1 MTANNEPDKLNNSEG
16 TSQAPGSAAASSSDT
31 SRNTANNET
40 MRHEQSGGTSKAASF
55 EPLAPKASDN
65 GGRKKRQLGIKWK
78 LSAYLAAFT
87 LIIIL
92 MLWLLQV
99 VLLETIYKTVKTG
112 EIKAAAVELTR
123 SLDELEQ
130 LESVANKVAERNEVC
145 IMIFRMDDIN
155 TATRLI
161 NIKRFDN
168 SLIQNIPR
176 YEIFSLYDTAAA
188 NGGRYLERFRY
199 DAIRRVYYSI
209 DDGTFTPSSDE
220 ESIVY
225 TLITQN
231 SGGDRILILL
241 NSIVSPVAATVKTL
255 NIMLYVIGG
264 VLLALA
270 IALAFV
276 MASKISRPI
285 EKLNESA
292 KRLAEGDYEADFT
305 GSGYREIAELGDSL
319 GYAARELSKVDRLRR
334 ELIANISHDLRTP
347 LTMIAGYSEVM
358 RDIPGELTPEN
369 AQIIIDETK
378 RLTSLVS
385 DVLDISKLESGTQ
398 KAEPTEFNLT
408 ETLRETLER
417 YSRLKEHDGYTI
429 EFDADRDV
437 TVFTDRTRFIQA
449 FTNLVNN
456 ALTYTGADKRV
467 IVAQSI
473 RIDLAAAKRY
483 VRISVTDTG
492 EGIPPDKLELIWDRY
507 YKVGST
513 HKRAP
518 VGTGLGLS
526 IVKNTMKLLG
536 GTCGVK
542 SEVGRGSTFWLEL
555 PL

>member
-1 MTANNEPDKLNNSEG
+1 MTADNGSDKINAAEPSADSHTVNPANSMAKEPSYG
-16 TSQAPGSAAASSSDT
+16 P
-31 SRNTANNET
+31 N
-40 MRHEQSGGTSKAASF
+40 AASF
-55 EPLAPKASDN
+55 EPLADRSADSRN
-65 GGRKKRQLGIKWK
+65 RNKRQIGIKWK

-87 LIIIL
+87 LIIIAL
-92 MLWLLQV
+92 LWLLQV
-99 VLLETIYKTVKTG
+99 VLLDTIFKTVKTG

-123 SLDELEQ
+123 SLDDLNQ
-130 LESVANKVAERNEVC
+130 LEATANKVAERNEVC

-161 NIKRFDN
+161 NIKRFEG
-168 SLIQNIPR
+168 SLIQSIPR
-176 YEIFSLYDTAAA
+176 YEIFSLYDTAVA
-188 NGGRYLERFRY
+188 NGGKYLERFRY
-199 DAIRRVYYSI
+199 DEKRRVYYSV
-209 DDGTFTPSSDE
+209 DDGNFTPSSDE

-225 TLITQN
+225 SLITQN
-231 SGGDRILILL
+231 SNGEDILILL
-241 NSIVSPVAATVKTL
+241 NSIVSPVTATVKTL

-276 MASKISRPI
+276 MARKISRPI

-292 KRLAEGDYEADFT
+292 KLLAEGDYGADFT

-319 GYAARELSKVDRLRR
+319 GYAARELSKVDSLRR

-347 LTMIAGYSEVM
+347 LTMIAGYSEAM

-369 AQIIIDETK
+369 AQIIVDEAE
-378 RLTSLVS
+378 RLASLVS

-398 KAEPTEFNLT
+398 KAEPIEFNLT
-408 ETLRETLER
+408 ATLRETLER
-417 YSRLKEHDGYTI
+417 YNRLKEHDGYTI
-429 EFDADRDV
+429 EFHADRDIV
-437 TVFTDRTRFIQA
+437 VYTDRTRFIQA
-449 FTNLVNN
+449 FTNLLNN
-456 ALTYTGADKRV
+456 ALTYTGPDKRV
-467 IVAQSI
+467 IVTQSL
-473 RIDLAAAKRY
+473 RVDLAAAKRC
-483 VRISVTDTG
+483 VRVSVTDTG

-507 YKVGST
+507 YKAGST
-513 HKRAP
+513 HKRSRI
-518 VGTGLGLS
+518 GTGLGLS